1 VSHAFAVSFG
11 VALALSAVALV
22 PAVLLPGRARA
33 QHSA

>member
-22 PAVLLPGRARA
+22 PAVLLPGRA
-33 QHSA
+33 SPEPG